1 MKKKFNK
8 FIQSKSLLVILII
21 LLIALVIAT
30 GTYAWLTWQST
41 SNTSMTMTIGKMA
54 DVTFTSGND
63 ISTNNLA
70 PVFNYI
76 DGEKTTFSINNRDT
90 SGASFDYSIILNIT
104 SIADELKNK
113 NLKYVILKENTI
125 VKEDDFSNIT
135 TGDNNIYSDKIS
147 TNGTTN
153 FTLYL
158 YIDGNNDNDLT
169 MMNKS
174 LVGTIVV
181 TEGGNTNIANTIT
194 SLYKNATKTTIT
206 NNSINY
212 QYDTTNQLMQDPLNN
227 IRYYGANPKNYIYF
241 NCNDYSNQSST
252 TCEIWRIIG
261 VFNGKLKIMRNSDIG
276 AYSWNNNS
284 NSEWSESV
292 LMKELN
298 PNFTGSNGSLYWNR
312 ASGAC
317 TISSSGTCNF
327 TSTGLKNDATR
338 NAISNSTW
346 NIGATVENYVDVDLS
361 NEIKTTYQSYVG
373 LPNTSDYGYATD
385 LNLCK
390 SMLMQYSETSCVS
403 NNWMAYMANGNTKVA
418 VLINRNSN
426 GNMNVIVE
434 NGNVDIFDNDIND
447 ALPTNAYDIFPT
459 LHLQSTTNLASG
471 TGTGTISDPYQ
482 LAIN

>member
-1 MKKKFNK
+1 
-8 FIQSKSLLVILII
+8 
-21 LLIALVIAT
+21 
-30 GTYAWLTWQST
+30 
-41 SNTSMTMTIGKMA
+41 
-54 DVTFTSGND
+54 
-63 ISTNNLA
+63 
-70 PVFNYI
+70 
-76 DGEKTTFSINNRDT
+76 
-90 SGASFDYSIILNIT
+90 
-104 SIADELKNK
+104 
-113 NLKYVILKENTI
+113 
-125 VKEDDFSNIT
+125 
-135 TGDNNIYSDKIS
+135 
-147 TNGTTN
+147 
-153 FTLYL
+153 
-158 YIDGNNDNDLT
+158 
-169 MMNKS
+169 
-174 LVGTIVV
+174 
-181 TEGGNTNIANTIT
+181 
-194 SLYKNATKTTIT
+194 
-206 NNSINY
+206 
-212 QYDTTNQLMQDPLNN
+212 
-227 IRYYGANPKNYIYF
+227 
-241 NCNDYSNQSST
+241 
-252 TCEIWRIIG
+252 
-261 VFNGKLKIMRNSDIG
+261 
-276 AYSWNNNS
+276 
-284 NSEWSESV
+284 
-292 LMKELN
+292 MKELN

-317 TISSSGTCNF
+317 TISGTCNF

-471 TGTGTISDPYQ
+471 TGTISDPYQ